1 MEFTAHAALE
11 MPRGQ
16 DRLDHLPA
24 GIGRLRFER
33 RGRAQGFGRPP
44 ELDLRKRLRAAGPAL
59 GVVDHLGSDHA
70 HDQENHPPVFPQ
82 ERPTGLPRSST
93 GLINMASVRTTATQN
108 FPNRRR

>member
-33 RGRAQGFGRPP
+33 RGRQPVVLGHRSRQVVEVLLP
-44 ELDLRKRLRAAGPAL
+44 ELVKG
-59 GVVDHLGSDHA
+59 
-70 HDQENHPPVFPQ
+70 
-82 ERPTGLPRSST
+82 
-93 GLINMASVRTTATQN
+93 
-108 FPNRRR
+108 